1 MTNKEIMMRGGEY
14 CTADTELSED
24 KKIARTLTEEYNRAS
39 EYDDKH
45 RDEILYKLLGSR
57 KEKCYFK
64 PPFHIDYGYNLHVGE
79 NFFANFDCVILDAAK
94 ITIGD
99 NCMLAPKVCI
109 FSVTHPKD
117 PAKRAAG
124 MGISK
129 PVNIGNNVWIGG
141 GAIIMPG
148 VNIGDNAIVGAGSVV
163 TKDVPKN
170 AVVAGNPA
178 KIIEMMNFE

>member
-1 MTNKEIMMRGGEY
+1 MTNKEIMTMGGEY
-14 CTADTELSED
+14 YTTDSELSED
-24 KKIARTLTEEYNRAS
+24 KKRARTLTEQYNRAS
-39 EYDDKH
+39 EYDDKL

-57 KEKCYFK
+57 KEKCFFK
-64 PPFHIDYGYNLHVGE
+64 PPFHVDYGYNLHVGE

-109 FSVTHPKD
+109 FAVTHHKD
-117 PAKRAAG
+117 PEKRAAG

-129 PVNIGNNVWIGG
+129 PVTIGNNVWIGG

-148 VNIGDNAIVGAGSVV
+148 VTIGDNAIVGAGAVV

-178 KIIEMMNFE
+178 RVIEIMEY

>member
-1 MTNKEIMMRGGEY
+1 MTNKEIMTMGGEY
-14 CTADTELSED
+14 CTQDPELSED
-24 KKIARTLTEEYNRAS
+24 KKRARTLTEQYNRAS
-39 EYDDKH
+39 EYDDKL

-57 KEKCYFK
+57 KEKCFFK
-64 PPFHIDYGYNLHVGE
+64 PPFHVDYGYNLHVGE

-109 FSVTHPKD
+109 FAVTHPKD
-117 PAKRAAG
+117 PKKRAEG

-129 PVNIGNNVWIGG
+129 PVTIGNNVWIGG

-148 VNIGDNAIVGAGSVV
+148 VTIGDNAIVGAGAVV

-178 KIIEMMNFE
+178 RVIEIMDY

>member
-1 MTNKEIMMRGGEY
+1 MTNKEIMMAGGEY
-14 CTADTELSED
+14 CTADAQLSED
-24 KKIARTLTEEYNRAS
+24 KKIARTLTEQYNHAS
-39 EYDDKH
+39 EYDDKV
-45 RDEILYKLLGSR
+45 RDDILYKLLGGR
-57 KEKCYFK
+57 GKKCYFK

-117 PAKRAAG
+117 PKKRADG

-148 VNIGDNAIVGAGSVV
+148 ITIGDNAIIGAGSVV

-178 KIIEMMNFE
+178 KIIEMMEY